1 METSPDSGPNR
12 PASVT
17 STRSVPV
24 KALPSVP
31 DPSLYLSARLNS
43 ERLPEAYRL
52 LAEARESLEG
62 LGEAAGKVQAGLH
75 AVENDLK
82 LLVRREEEQGA
93 EMSLAT
99 PCPDIDGLF
108 TQVKKAVFL
117 ADAQVDRFCF
127 KHKSAYSDKE
137 RKKAV
142 TGALEKMANDIW
154 AALIATVHK
163 PAKVQ
168 LAEAKQ
174 AISALHSQALSLSTG
189 LSAALEEVEEVLYSH
204 LADGM
209 RVPAQLMA
217 TERKSRPEAPDSQRG
232 AQTTRESRSLP
243 GVKEEFAA
251 DLQEDGRRMLAS
263 FEKYAST
270 RGGRSSS
277 VTAVR
282 KEMNRILKDMVT
294 TVQLNCAGFGPNA
307 DAETWRMK
315 KQALR
320 IKKRIDGLCKGL
332 DEKESS
338 SMHDYSIASVPTSYL
353 GRDTPSFD
361 TGRDTPSFDTPDRGT
376 PSRGLSVEP
385 PFPSELSDLQ
395 SEENGHS
402 RTLSQG
408 FSSAE
413 EKPGTSRD
421 ARSSVSNRARPAVTQ
436 ARSIHARQ
444 EVLNMDI
451 ADIRRKLDDLFPA
464 SRNTPKADS
473 GPQLALLK
481 TLAPQLTGTDQEFI
495 QQFTEQVSKE
505 RQATAALLSAL
516 HSAGVTVSSVE
527 EAGTEYLKLKESL
540 AVLKKE
546 HDEYVLRTIRTQS
559 DSDINSEL
567 DKSLVK
573 QLQAELRQL
582 REAGRVKSLRQTI
595 GSQTAPK
602 SLVIQAA
609 EYVSIDT
616 ICHQFTLSEET
627 AEMTFKDTTEIE
639 VAAES
644 VDVAP
649 VSEMIKTK
657 NAVKAALSLAKHSA
671 DRKADGRGRRQPTK
685 KGSGKLTTVQE
696 AMLELEDSM
705 EHEEEKKTVIEP
717 DQHPANEYIAT
728 KSTSANEKR
737 LSTSKPADTGKGKG
751 PVALPMS
758 YFKAKAL
765 SKDSHSTGKL
775 APPVKLE
782 EMPAESTAKITAKPV
797 ISVSLLQES
806 RGKVPIPPSTEQLI
820 KGMVGSKFLKVAD
833 SLIPEPSEKPPTP
846 KSATLPNKR
855 LPIKETA
862 VLFAQTTEESSRIV
876 ASKGKGAAPA
886 KSVAEQKGKQL
897 AIKEPVLGERR
908 SEGGKPVAA
917 SKPVTTAG
925 NSKKTASR
933 DKPETEETGKSGP
946 TALIG
951 KSAIPKLSIPL
962 KSPLEGCKKEPSP
975 PVTFR
980 PIPEVLA
987 SETAN
992 ESSEIVIE
1000 GEEME
1005 VQTDTLQEVEL
1016 AAASTNRASDKEEP
1030 EGIIVLNQL
1039 IAEKVELLK
1048 NIADEEAA
1056 IEAEISGI
1064 TFAAMEEQ
1072 YIEAKLAEWAA
1083 FPDLARMCRLSHDLR
1098 QAQRRYD
1105 EVFRE
1110 IQSLQDQIQQQK
1122 FQQTCKLVL
1131 LSTPPQVVEE
1141 LQAMLHCPA
1150 EVCGRVSF
1158 ETWEWALVRI
1168 EEVCVWVRPG
1178 VPSASLNLP
1187 EMAEKYRE
1195 AMRLLASRPQLSGDL
1210 VLATAQLL
1218 QRT

>member
-1 METSPDSGPNR
+1 METSHTSR
-12 PASVT
+12 PSTVN
-17 STRSVPV
+17 STRSAPV

-31 DPSLYLSARLNS
+31 DPSLYLSGRLNS

-52 LAEARESLEG
+52 LAQARESLEG
-62 LGEAAGKVQAGLH
+62 LGEAAAQVQAGLH

-82 LLVRREEEQGA
+82 LLTRREEESDRGA
-93 EMSLAT
+93 EMSLST
-99 PCPDIDGLF
+99 PRDDIDGLF

-127 KHKSAYSDKE
+127 KHKSTYSDKE

-168 LAEAKQ
+168 LAEAQQ
-174 AISALHSQALSLSTG
+174 ALSALHAQATSLSTG
-189 LSAALEEVEEVLYSH
+189 LSAALEEVEEVLYNH
-204 LADGM
+204 LAEGV
-209 RVPAQLMA
+209 RVPVQLMA

-232 AQTTRESRSLP
+232 AQTTRENRPLP
-243 GVKEEFAA
+243 GAKEEFAA

-277 VTAVR
+277 VSAVR

-294 TVQLNCAGFGPNA
+294 TVQLNCAGFGPTA

-332 DEKESS
+332 DEKEST

-361 TGRDTPSFDTPDRGT
+361 TGRNTPSFDTPDRGT

-385 PFPSELSDLQ
+385 PFPSEPSDLQ

-408 FSSAE
+408 FSSTE
-413 EKPGTSRD
+413 EKQGTSRE
-421 ARSSVSNRARPAVTQ
+421 ARSSVPDRTRPGVAQ

-464 SRNTPKADS
+464 SRSKSRTES
-473 GPQLALLK
+473 GSQLGLLK
-481 TLAPQLTGTDQEFI
+481 TLAPELTGSDQEFI

-505 RQATAALLSAL
+505 RQATAALLSTL
-516 HSAGVTVSSVE
+516 HSAGTTVSSVE
-527 EAGTEYLKLKESL
+527 EAGTEYLRLKESL
-540 AVLKKE
+540 HALKRE
-546 HDEYVLRTIRTQS
+546 HEEYVLRTLRSQS
-559 DSDINSEL
+559 DSDLNSEL
-567 DKSLVK
+567 DKSLLK
-573 QLQAELRQL
+573 QLQAELKQL
-582 REAGRVKSLRQTI
+582 KEAGRIRSLRQAVA
-595 GSQTAPK
+595 SQTAP
-602 SLVIQAA
+602 LALTVQAA
-609 EYVSIDT
+609 GDVSIAPSA
-616 ICHQFTLSEET
+616 QVFTLSEES
-627 AEMTFKDTTEIE
+627 AEMTFKDVTEIE
-639 VAAES
+639 VAAGS
-644 VDVAP
+644 PDVSLS
-649 VSEMIKTK
+649 SEMTKTQ
-657 NAVKAALSLAKHSA
+657 NVVKAALSLAKHTT

-685 KGSGKLTTVQE
+685 KASGRLTTVQE
-696 AMLELEDSM
+696 AVLELEDSM
-705 EHEEEKKTVIEP
+705 EHEEEKKAAIDSDP
-717 DQHPANEYIAT
+717 QCGNNPASS
-728 KSTSANEKR
+728 KSTPTSEKR
-737 LSTSKPADTGKGKG
+737 VQGAAKGSGKV
-751 PVALPMS
+751 PVTLPMS

-765 SKDSHSTGKL
+765 SKDSGSHSAGKL
-775 APPVKLE
+775 VPPIKLE
-782 EMPAESTAKITAKPV
+782 EMPAENSVKMNAKSV
-797 ISVSLLQES
+797 VSVSLLQES
-806 RGKVPIPPSTEQLI
+806 RGKVPIPAATEQLI
-820 KGMVGSKFLKVAD
+820 KSMVGSKFTKVAE
-833 SLIPEPSEKPPTP
+833 SLISEAPDKPPTP

-855 LPIKETA
+855 LPVKETA
-862 VLFAQTTEESSRIV
+862 ALFGQTTEESSRLV
-876 ASKGKGAAPA
+876 TPKGKSAGFAAKTA
-886 KSVAEQKGKQL
+886 TDLKGKQL
-897 AIKEPVLGERR
+897 AVKEPVLAERK
-908 SEGGKPVAA
+908 SEGAKPAAVSKPVATFG
-917 SKPVTTAG
+917 SGKKP
-925 NSKKTASR
+925 ASR
-933 DKPETEETGKSGP
+933 DKLEMEEIGKSGQ
-946 TALIG
+946 TAPIG
-951 KSAIPKLSIPL
+951 KLAIPKLSIPL
-962 KSPLEGCKKEPSP
+962 KSSSESSKKEPSP

-987 SETAN
+987 SEAAN
-992 ESSEIVIE
+992 ESSEVVIE
-1000 GEEME
+1000 GEEIE
-1005 VQTDTLQEVEL
+1005 FQTSTPQEVEL
-1016 AAASTNRASDKEEP
+1016 AAGSTNQGTDKEEP

-1039 IAEKVELLK
+1039 VAEKVELLK
-1048 NIADEEAA
+1048 SITDEEAA
-1056 IEAEISGI
+1056 IEAEISSI
-1064 TFAAMEEQ
+1064 AFATMEEQ
-1072 YIEAKLAEWAA
+1072 YIEAKLLEWAA

-1098 QAQRRYD
+1098 QTQRRYD
-1105 EVFRE
+1105 EIFRE
-1110 IQSLQDQIQQQK
+1110 IQSLQDHIQLQK

-1131 LSTPPQVVEE
+1131 LPSTPQAVEE

-1178 VPSASLNLP
+1178 VPSDSLSLP

-1195 AMRLLASRPQLSGDL
+1195 ATRLLGPQLPGDL